1 LKNRAA
7 NGVVCYFALICC
19 RPALSTVSDVIKLF
33 DAGMTMA
40 RINISHG
47 NMKTNLKLLALYAEA
62 KRLRPHKTCALL
74 VDIRGREIRLSTL
87 RQE

>member
-1 LKNRAA
+1 
-7 NGVVCYFALICC
+7 
-19 RPALSTVSDVIKLF
+19 
-33 DAGMTMA
+33 MTMA